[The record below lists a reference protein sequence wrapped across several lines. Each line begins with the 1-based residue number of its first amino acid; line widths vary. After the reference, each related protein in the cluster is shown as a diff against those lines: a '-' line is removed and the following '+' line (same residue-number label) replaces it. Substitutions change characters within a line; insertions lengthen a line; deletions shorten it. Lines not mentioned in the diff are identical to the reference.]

1 MNFEHPRHRFHLR
14 YIHIAVLTVMA
25 LIGAK
30 AADIMPKP
38 LFTGITPVCSCES
51 LKSLSPNT
59 TIESAIIDTN
69 NHMCLVTAIV
79 THPPAG
85 DRVKVWVG
93 LPLTNWNG
101 RFLGTGGGGFL
112 GGSPG
117 SLRDPVARGFA
128 AGATDTGHEGGSGS
142 FALDANGRQ
151 NWQVSASI
159 THVTR
164 KL

>member
-1 MNFEHPRHRFHLR
+1 MNPQHPRPRFVLK
-14 YIHIAVLTVMA
+14 YIHFAMLVGMA

-30 AADIMPKP
+30 AAEIAPQP
-38 LFTGITPVCSCES
+38 LFPGITPVCACES

-59 TIESAIIDTN
+59 TIESAIMDTN
-69 NHMCLVTAIV
+69 NQMCLVTAIV

-128 AGATDTGHEGGSGS
+128 AGATDAGHEGGSGS